1 MTTVA
6 NTESTQPTRERI
18 LNAALICFAERGYA
32 ATGMREIARQ
42 VGIRAPSLYNHFA
55 GKREILLALQ
65 ERMGPARMTRA
76 LADMEPPL
84 SPAVLH
90 ERLQALLMDLW
101 RDVEENRLMRLFCGE
116 ALHDPAIG
124 RMLEQQIF
132 GQEKQHLAQ
141 AIATALGGAS
151 PTAAQQQLAQ
161 TYAELCIAIGVGKRF
176 QLLLGDDDPARLE
189 AICDETRILFNA
201 VAGLLPGQ

>member
-6 NTESTQPTRERI
+6 NTEPTQPTRERI

-42 VGIRAPSLYNHFA
+42 VGIRAPSLYNHFG
-55 GKREILLALQ
+55 GKREILVALL
-65 ERMGPARMTRA
+65 ERMGPARITRA
-76 LADMEPPL
+76 LADLAPPM

-90 ERLQALLMDLW
+90 ERLLTLLFALW

-132 GQEKQHLAQ
+132 GQEKQHLAS
-141 AIATALGGAS
+141 AIAGALGGARPS
-151 PTAAQQQLAQ
+151 AAQQQLAQ
-161 TYAELCIAIGVGKRF
+161 TYAALCIAIGFGKRF

-189 AICDETRILFNA
+189 AICDETRVLFDA
-201 VAGLLPGQ
+201 VAGLLPR